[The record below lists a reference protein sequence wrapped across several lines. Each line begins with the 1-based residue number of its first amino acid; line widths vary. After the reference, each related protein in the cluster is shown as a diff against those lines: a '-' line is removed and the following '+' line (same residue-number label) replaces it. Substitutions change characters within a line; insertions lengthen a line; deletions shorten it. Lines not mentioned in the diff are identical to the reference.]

1 MARKRKTLPK
11 NFEDLL
17 TAGDLD
23 ALKAVYDTCLV
34 EARGGDPK
42 TTALGFDNCPEELA
56 RWLVA
61 QGLDVDTPDAWGR
74 TPLSQRVSRGQDI
87 ALLLE
92 LGADV
97 NAPEDFYGSALHAA
111 TNRPDLTRTLIA
123 HGADVNVTDRSGD
136 TPLHDAVIVNADTVA
151 VLVEHRADT
160 AARNEMDQT
169 PLAAGLVACRNSDI
183 AEFARSARILLEA
196 GSPVPDD
203 AAEAVTEIG
212 RQFEFHRDDFNP
224 DHVDETD
231 RGLAELYALFGVQ
244 PVAARRVH
252 DGVAPITVDDAPW
265 PVQFDQL
272 WEYLV
277 PGSGAATTV
286 QGEVIRL
293 AGRIG
298 HELLENGAANWDRDF
313 GRLRDALID
322 HLGSGSPVTTAGELA
337 TLRGGLGRDWDDDA
351 VGRVSELAVAWV
363 LANPEPEP
371 LAAPKYRR

>member
-17 TAGDLD
+17 TDGDLN
-23 ALKAVYDTCLV
+23 ALKAVYDGCAV

-42 TTALGFDNCPEELA
+42 TTALGFDNCPDELA

-111 TNRPDLTRTLIA
+111 SNRADLTRTLIA
-123 HGADVNVTDRSGD
+123 HGADVNVTDNSGD
-136 TPLHDAVIVNADTVA
+136 TPLHDAVTVNADTVA
-151 VLVEHRADT
+151 VLIEHRADV
-160 AARNEMDQT
+160 AARNGMDQT

-183 AEFARSARILLEA
+183 AEVARSARILLEA
-196 GSPVPDD
+196 GSPAPDD
-203 AAEAVTEIG
+203 AAEVVTEIG

-224 DHVDETD
+224 DHLDETRPRPGRALCAVRRAA
-231 RGLAELYALFGVQ
+231 RG
-244 PVAARRVH
+244 PARRVH
-252 DGVAPITVDDAPW
+252 DGVAPITIDDAPW

-286 QGEVIRL
+286 QGE
-293 AGRIG
+293 G
-298 HELLENGAANWDRDF
+298 
-313 GRLRDALID
+313 
-322 HLGSGSPVTTAGELA
+322 
-337 TLRGGLGRDWDDDA
+337 
-351 VGRVSELAVAWV
+351 
-363 LANPEPEP
+363 
-371 LAAPKYRR
+371 